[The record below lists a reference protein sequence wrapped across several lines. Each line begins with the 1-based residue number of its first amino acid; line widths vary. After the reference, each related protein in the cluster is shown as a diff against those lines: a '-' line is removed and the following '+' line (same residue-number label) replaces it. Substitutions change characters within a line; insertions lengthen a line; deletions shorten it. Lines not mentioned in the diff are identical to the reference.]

1 MGQIAW
7 RGGALY
13 VACLGEETRT
23 TLAPLACA
31 ASRMPPASHVCADG
45 IYVLPNVDS
54 SLQPQSSPI
63 APQVRVRASAA
74 DIIGSHPAQCTLLHV
89 TLQHTATMHQ
99 LPLPQLLFSTATPSS
114 WHGRK
119 GLAAPSWTPDL
130 FFSTG
135 SPCNFECSG
144 TPARIAVC
152 VLQRSRCCSNN
163 RPLVLRI
170 QPPVRASLSN
180 HINSLC
186 NPPKT
191 PPPPLQGTAPS
202 IARAPQT

>member
-1 MGQIAW
+1 M
-7 RGGALY
+7 RCPTSTPVCSRSRHRLH
-13 VACLGEETRT
+13 RR
-23 TLAPLACA
+23 LACA
-31 ASRMPPASHVCADG
+31 QVQPTSSAPTQRSARFSTSLCNTMPSCTNSPS
-45 IYVLPNVDS
+45 PS
-54 SLQPQSSPI
+54 SSY
-63 APQVRVRASAA
+63 
-74 DIIGSHPAQCTLLHV
+74 
-89 TLQHTATMHQ
+89 
-99 LPLPQLLFSTATPSS
+99 PLPPPSS

-144 TPARIAVC
+144 APARIAVC

-163 RPLVLRI
+163 RPLVLLR

-180 HINSLC
+180 HINSLR
-186 NPPKT
+186 NLGATPLKR
-191 PPPPLQGTAPS
+191 PPPLLQGTAPS